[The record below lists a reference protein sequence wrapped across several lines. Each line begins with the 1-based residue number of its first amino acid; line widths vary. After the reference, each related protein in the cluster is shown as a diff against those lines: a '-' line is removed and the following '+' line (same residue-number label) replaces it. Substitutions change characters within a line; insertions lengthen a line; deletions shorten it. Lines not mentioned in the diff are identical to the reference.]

1 VPPNFSLSMALDF
14 RKLNSSRTRRWVLSI
29 AVIGFVAG
37 IVFSIHKQPDIL
49 HNLQSLPVILLI
61 VVATPITVV
70 LNTSE
75 FLLSARLIGQHVS
88 FRSALEITIVS
99 IAANMLPLPGSAMV
113 RVAAL
118 KAAGASYKHG
128 ASTILFVALIWMG
141 VAFLYAGLWVIDA
154 GDLMIGGLFCVAGS
168 VILMSAFIATLRFAG
183 QWRVPLWIVGTRF
196 LMVIVDA
203 VRMYLCLWAFGV
215 TSTFAQASVF
225 VVSSVLGSAISL
237 VPAGL
242 GVREVVAAAI
252 APIVA
257 LAASSVFLAA
267 SLNRI
272 LGFIA
277 IAPFAA
283 LVAVHTARNR
293 KSGQSVDNLDE

>member
-1 VPPNFSLSMALDF
+1 MSPNF
-14 RKLNSSRTRRWVLSI
+14 RRWVLSI
-29 AVIGFVAG
+29 AVIGFIAG

-49 HNLQSLPVILLI
+49 YNLQSLPVILLI
-61 VVATPITVV
+61 VIATPITVV
-70 LNTSE
+70 LNTGE
-75 FLLSARLIGQHVS
+75 FLLSARLIGQHLS
-88 FRSALEITIVS
+88 FRNALEITIAG

-118 KAAGASYKHG
+118 KAAGVSYKHG
-128 ASTILFVALIWMG
+128 ASTILFVALIWVG
-141 VAFLYAGLWVIDA
+141 VAFLYAGLWVINA

-168 VILMSAFIATLRFAG
+168 VILTSVFIATLRFAG
-183 QWRVPLWIVGTRF
+183 QWRVPLWIVATRF

-203 VRMYLCLWAFGV
+203 VRMYLCLWALGV
-215 TSTFAQASVF
+215 TATFAQSSVF
-225 VVSSVLGSAISL
+225 VVSSVLGSTISL

-272 LGFIA
+272 LDFMA

-283 LVAVHTARNR
+283 LVAVRTTRSQ
-293 KSGQSVDNLDE
+293 KLGQKVNVLDE